1 MWMSCERSM
10 PEEGKVV
17 RTCIMDRNGIRN
29 DQPLVRKG
37 NLWFHTDM
45 SMYVYYTPSHWK
57 DVHK

>member
-1 MWMSCERSM
+1 M